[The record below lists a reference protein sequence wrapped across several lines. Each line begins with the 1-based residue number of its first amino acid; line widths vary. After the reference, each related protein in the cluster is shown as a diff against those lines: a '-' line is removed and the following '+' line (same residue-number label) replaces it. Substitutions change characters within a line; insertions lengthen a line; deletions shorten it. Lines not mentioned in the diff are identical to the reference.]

1 MKPGGNAA
9 PILLYSASP
18 WLPGPH
24 LQTLW
29 SSLAAPRPRPAYRRE
44 RWTTPDGD
52 FIDLDHLAFES
63 EGSAPLWVIFHG
75 LEGDSSSHYA
85 RAMMDQAHALGWH
98 GVVVHFRGCS
108 GSLNLAPRAYHSGD
122 SAEIDW
128 VMRRLHAQHPTRAM
142 VACGVSLGGNA
153 LLKWLGEQGEA
164 AGWVTAA
171 AAICPPQDLQAGAES
186 LSRGFNLVYT
196 AHFLRTLRRKSL
208 MMLALHPG
216 LIDEARVR
224 AARTFF
230 DFDDAVTAPLHG
242 FSSCFDYWTRSSCRQ
257 FLPGIRVPAL
267 VINALNDP
275 FVPVRALAQ
284 SSEVSRFVELDYPA
298 EGGHVGFPAHRLPG
312 RFEWIPQRVSQ
323 FLTQHLPRPDR
334 HASARR
340 QGSALATGNHGA
352 SA

>member
-1 MKPGGNAA
+1 MNPGGNAA
-9 PILLYSASP
+9 PMPPYSASP

-29 SSLAAPRPRPAYRRE
+29 SSLAAPRPRPTYRRE

-52 FIDLDHLAFES
+52 FIDLDHLAQDS
-63 EGSAPLWVIFHG
+63 AAGAPLWVIFHG

-85 RAMMDQAHALGWH
+85 RAMMAQARALGWH

-122 SAEIDW
+122 SIEIDW
-128 VMRRLHAQHPTRAM
+128 IMRRLRRQHPARPM
-142 VACGVSLGGNA
+142 IACGVSLGGNA

-164 AGWVTAA
+164 AGWVAAA

-186 LSRGFNLVYT
+186 LSHGFNLIYT

-208 MMLALHPG
+208 MMLARHPG
-216 LIDEARVR
+216 LIDAARVR

-275 FVPVRALAQ
+275 FVPARALAQ
-284 SSEVSRFVELDYPA
+284 SREVSRFVELDYPA
-298 EGGHVGFPAHRLPG
+298 AGGHVGFPAQKLPG
-312 RFEWIPQRVSQ
+312 RFEWVPQRVSQ
-323 FLTQHLPRPDR
+323 FFAQHLPGPDR
-334 HASARR
+334 TASADGQASRVTLAHHTL
-340 QGSALATGNHGA
+340 SA
-352 SA
+352 